1 MGLIKSANTPASL
14 SPFSM
19 RDIEMHAKSI
29 LLRAQQQADQLLS
42 AAQMEAVSL
51 KEQARIEGL
60 QEGKQAGTVRGL
72 KEGNAAGQAQALQ
85 EHRAA
90 LTAAVTALGG
100 AMQELD
106 VSRRALESEALT
118 DVIELAVSIAR
129 RVTKR
134 QAMFDPQV
142 LIDNLNEAMKLVV
155 HSADLRIAIHPAQ
168 QSTLTDALPK
178 LGIEWP
184 SLEHAAIVEDSTL
197 HPGGIRIFT
206 RQGRVE
212 ADIDDQLDRVIAEV
226 LPDRP
231 RQGGA

>member
-142 LIDNLNEAMKLVV
+142 LIDN
-155 HSADLRIAIHPAQ
+155 
-168 QSTLTDALPK
+168 
-178 LGIEWP
+178 
-184 SLEHAAIVEDSTL
+184 
-197 HPGGIRIFT
+197 
-206 RQGRVE
+206 
-212 ADIDDQLDRVIAEV
+212 
-226 LPDRP
+226 
-231 RQGGA
+231 